1 MKMNKIV
8 VSLIAAGVMAS
19 PLAHATNGDLMMAVG
34 SQNSALGG
42 SGVANFVGAESAFP
56 NPAMLGK
63 SKGSEVVGGVA
74 LFKPTVTNTGFTGT
88 TPADS
93 SADHNYIPDISYSNR
108 TSDNWTI
115 GVAMAGIAGM
125 GVDYTGASASYFKAK
140 TEMMLLKVVPTI
152 AYNKDNFGLGVS
164 PIIQYGSLLM
174 SYDATPFGG
183 ILYNSTSKADTDT
196 NVGYSVGGYVD
207 ITTGLT
213 LAEAYNSQI
222 LMKYGNQI
230 AGAGAGFG
238 QTFTNELAQP
248 AEMKAGVAYK
258 FASHYTVT
266 ADYKSIKWADAPGYK
281 DFGWKNQTVIAL
293 GGKYASEGYWLGL
306 GYNKADNPIVPY
318 ANTAPAHTTDGK
330 NGYSNMF
337 NNLFF
342 PATVKSAYTFG
353 GGVAMS
359 KNLDF
364 EGSVMVAPEVTTVVD
379 ITDATYHPIGNP
391 TPTPGSLSNTT
402 THSQRSYTVSLRYKY

>member
-213 LAEAYNSQI
+213 LAAAYNSQI

-266 ADYKSIKWADAPGYK
+266 ADFKSIKWADAPGYK
-281 DFGWKNQTVIAL
+281 DFGWKNQTVVAL

-306 GYNKADNPIVPY
+306 GYNKADNPIVPFDNGVP
-318 ANTAPAHTTDGK
+318 ANATNGK
-330 NGYSNMF
+330 NGVGNMF

-342 PATVKSAYTFG
+342 PATIKSAYTFG
-353 GGVAMS
+353 GGVAMN
-359 KNLDF
+359 KKLDF

-379 ITDATYHPIGNP
+379 ISDVAG
-391 TPTPGSLSNTT
+391 PGVTNTT